1 MSSAVTISKI
11 FSPHAQHIATCRRSM
26 PSIRARACA
35 RRVQKVA
42 QRARQVTVD
51 ADAVARFVDAL
62 GDDDVARLKRGCRGF
77 DDGAHHGDVRGDD
90 EAMAMFTL
98 CVDAINFCFWPDHD
112 DGVEEGL
119 EYEHLTRGWRNAHA
133 GDWTVLTCERLQTM
147 SGPDL
152 RAILNWPRPLPDEE
166 TRARLIREVGDG
178 LAKSFGGSCA
188 EFVRAANGSA
198 VRLVE
203 LLLEHFPGFRDEVH
217 ANGDDVFFYK
227 RAQIFV
233 GDLWGGFR
241 GQGLGSFHDIEA
253 LTMFADY
260 RVPVT
265 LREQGILHYDD
276 ALLTKIVNK
285 EEIPANSA
293 EEVEIRACTVMAVE
307 AIRES
312 FAKKHGERVS
322 SIVIDWYL
330 WERGEEKRK
339 TSVEPHHR
347 TRTTFY

>member
-1 MSSAVTISKI
+1 MSSFDGRDPCARVR
-11 FSPHAQHIATCRRSM
+11 ATCAKVTRN
-26 PSIRARACA
+26 ARH
-35 RRVQKVA
+35 VN
-42 QRARQVTVD
+42 VD
-51 ADAVARFVDAL
+51 ADAVSRFVDAL
-62 GDDDVARLKRGCRGF
+62 GDDDVSRLKRGCGGF
-77 DDGAHHGDVRGDD
+77 DDGAHHGDVHGDE

-112 DGVEEGL
+112 DEVEAGEGL
-119 EYEHLTRGWRNAHA
+119 EYEHLTRGWREAHA
-133 GDWTVLTCERLQTM
+133 KDRKVLTCDRLRKMT
-147 SGPDL
+147 GEEL

-178 LAKSFGGSCA
+178 LAKSFNSSCA

-198 VRLVE
+198 VRLVA
-203 LLLEHFPGFRDEVH
+203 LVIQHFPGFRDEARDV
-217 ANGDDVFFYK
+217 NGDEVFFYK

-233 GDLWGGFR
+233 GDLWGSFCGR
-241 GQGLGSFHDIEA
+241 GLGCFNDIES

-265 LREQGILHYDD
+265 LREHSILQYDD

-285 EEIPANSA
+285 QEVPANSA
-293 EEVEIRACTVMAVE
+293 EEIEIRACTVMAVE
-307 AIRES
+307 AIRERFS
-312 FAKKHGERVS
+312 QKHDDHIS
-322 SIVIDWYL
+322 SIVIDWLL
-330 WERGEEKRK
+330 WEKGEAKRE

>member
-1 MSSAVTISKI
+1 MSSVDALDPCPCARVR
-11 FSPHAQHIATCRRSM
+11 ATC
-26 PSIRARACA
+26 A
-35 RRVQKVA
+35 KVT

-62 GDDDVARLKRGCRGF
+62 SDDDVARLKQGCRGF

-112 DGVEEGL
+112 DGVEEDERL
-119 EYEHLTRGWRNAHA
+119 EYEHLTRGWRSAYA
-133 GDWTVLTCERLQTM
+133 RDWTALTCERLQTM
-147 SGPDL
+147 SGTDL

-198 VRLVE
+198 VRLVA
-203 LLLEHFPGFRDEVH
+203 LCIEHFPGFRDE
-217 ANGDDVFFYK
+217 ARDGNWGDDVFFYK
-227 RAQIFV
+227 RAQIFG
-233 GDLWGGFR
+233 GDLGGGFR

-285 EEIPANSA
+285 VEIPAKSA
-293 EEVEIRACTVMAVE
+293 EEIEIRACTVMAVE
-307 AIRES
+307 AIREC
-312 FAKKHGERVS
+312 FAKKRGERVS
-322 SIVIDWYL
+322 SIVIDWLL
-330 WERGEEKRK
+330 WEKGEAKRN
-339 TSVEPHHR
+339 TSTEPHHR